1 MGLGLHSAIH
11 TASTGMKGAE
21 KTINVSGA
29 NLANANTFGYKAE
42 RADFSTFL
50 SYTYRYGSTPGM
62 IHTAG
67 SNPLQIGMGTEFAG
81 ITTDFTQGS
90 FQEGMTNS
98 DIAINGPGF
107 LIVQP
112 HGSTQTYFTR
122 NGVLKIN
129 QNFDLTTNTGQYVMG
144 YGIDDQFRIQ
154 PGTLTN
160 LKIPIGE
167 MHIAQAT
174 QSTTIAGILDAV
186 GDSATQGTVLQ
197 TPPMTDLSKSS
208 PNQPTDMQISQVIRP
223 SIEGYTQSAAATLY
237 QLLC

>member
-21 KTINVSGA
+21 KTINVSGT

-42 RADFSTFL
+42 RADFATFL

-81 ITTDFTQGS
+81 VTTNFTQGS

-107 LIVQP
+107 MIVQP
-112 HGSTQTYFTR
+112 HGSSQTYFTR
-122 NGVLKIN
+122 NGALKVN
-129 QNFDLTTNTGQYVMG
+129 PNFDLTTNTGHYVMG
-144 YGIDDQFRIQ
+144 FGIDDQFRIQ
-154 PGTLTN
+154 HGTLTN

-167 MHIAQAT
+167 LHIAQAT
-174 QSTTIAGILDAV
+174 QNATIAGILDAV
-186 GDSATQGTVLQ
+186 GDSAT
-197 TPPMTDLSKSS
+197 P
-208 PNQPTDMQISQVIRP
+208 
-223 SIEGYTQSAAATLY
+223 
-237 QLLC
+237 